1 MPLKIFIPKQD
12 LWDDSRGEFIPIKE
26 HNLTL
31 EHSLVSL
38 TKWESKWCKPF
49 LSPEEKTQEEVKDY
63 VRCMILNEDVEDE
76 IIFAFTPKDL
86 KEVEAY
92 IAKNQ
97 TATTFPEERKTSEP
111 QSNELMTSELIYYYL
126 GQMQCINPTIEN
138 WHLSRVLT
146 LIRVASFKNKGEQKL
161 NKTEALSQ
169 CEDIREANMRKF
181 EEWKRKQQSK
191 MKGVK

>member
-38 TKWESKWCKPF
+38 TKWESKWRKPF
-49 LSPEEKTQEEVKDY
+49 LSPEEKTQEETKDY
-63 VRCMILNEDVEDE
+63 VRCMILDEDVEDD
-76 IIFAFTPKDL
+76 IMYAFTPKDL
-86 KEVEAY
+86 KEVEEY
-92 IAKNQ
+92 LAKDQ
-97 TATTFPEERKTSEP
+97 TATTFPEEKKSNEP
-111 QSNELMTSELIYYYL
+111 KSNELMTSELIYYYL
-126 GQMQCINPTIEN
+126 AQMQCPFIPTEN

-161 NKTEALSQ
+161 NKTEALAQ

-181 EEWKRKQQSK
+181 EEWKRKQQNSIK
-191 MKGVK
+191 R